1 MASKDGSIPGFKK
14 TKENGPSEEDLSS
27 AQVDAPP
34 PENAADNVSPP
45 PPSSA
50 HNTPPPSASF
60 QLTEEPNYTPET
72 WALKLVKLVR
82 NPPRSITEKGGFILD
97 SEDSLSTPEHLSYP
111 SDPSPIYRKK
121 GSSKKTKRGS
131 FTKKHARQESFSS
144 SSSLSEIS
152 ISSSSSDSS
161 DDEGESPV
169 TKRARMEP
177 KNLVYS
183 WDSLLLGK
191 ELGSV
196 ALNQH
201 FTQLHGALSQ
211 LTSLQTLQIV
221 QSVRLETIV
230 PPETSKLS
238 RVAEAVRISCL

>member
-14 TKENGPSEEDLSS
+14 SEENGNS
-27 AQVDAPP
+27 AQGAPP
-34 PENAADNVSPP
+34 PENAADNVSP

-60 QLTEEPNYTPET
+60 QSMEEPNYTPET

-111 SDPSPIYRKK
+111 SDPSPIYRTK

-131 FTKKHARQESFSS
+131 FAKKHAARQESFSS
-144 SSSLSEIS
+144 SSSLSEVS
-152 ISSSSSDSS
+152 ISSS

-201 FTQLHGALSQ
+201 FTQLHGTLSQ

-238 RVAEAVRISCL
+238 RVAETVSIYRVFVV